1 MSANKTTNTTADVS
15 TNNITASDVNVGDT
29 LPEFSLPI
37 TARLVVSAAIAT
49 QDFQDVHHDKAAAQA
64 KGTPDIFMNIL
75 STNGFVGRYLTDW
88 AGPGSRIKNIKFNLG
103 APNYPGDTMVVT
115 GEIVEL
121 NEEGENTVAKIEFRG
136 KNGMGNHVSGSA
148 LLQLANKE
156 GATS

>member
-1 MSANKTTNTTADVS
+1 MTSIKNV
-15 TNNITASDVNVGDT
+15 TASDIQVGDS
-29 LPEFSLPI
+29 LPEFELPI

-49 QDFQDVHHDKAAAQA
+49 QDFQDVHHDKAAAQE

-103 APNYPGDTMVVT
+103 APNYPGDTMVIT
-115 GEIVEL
+115 GEIMEL
-121 NEEGENTVAKIEFRG
+121 NNDGENTVAKIEFRG

-148 LLQLANKE
+148 LLQLAPSLLSE
-156 GATS
+156 QGATS